1 MDRHPRANQ
10 TGVSRLSRN
19 ETEAQKDGCEMG
31 SLQTSRGCC
40 HSPPNNNSSSSRHR
54 RSSSRGSG
62 GKSSFR
68 YVQPANSSTSSSTVR
83 CAMKMITNITDNN
96 LLYNL
101 RSPKNQQQTLT
112 DTSFVVRVSPR
123 NALATKW
130 MYRELRKKKQ
140 IPTKR
145 KRERERCISL
155 SPAESLLFRRRR
167 RRQQQQQLMAQ
178 EKRDRV
184 ATDTSAQREGPESC
198 W

>member
-1 MDRHPRANQ
+1 MCDEDDDEHN
-10 TGVSRLSRN
+10 L
-19 ETEAQKDGCEMG
+19 
-31 SLQTSRGCC
+31 
-40 HSPPNNNSSSSRHR
+40 
-54 RSSSRGSG
+54 
-62 GKSSFR
+62 
-68 YVQPANSSTSSSTVR
+68 
-83 CAMKMITNITDNN
+83 INN
-96 LLYNL
+96 LLYNP

-145 KRERERCISL
+145 KRERERCIYL
-155 SPAESLLFRRRR
+155 SPVESLLFRRRQ
-167 RRQQQQQLMAQ
+167 QQQQQLMAQ
-178 EKRDRV
+178 EKRDGV

>member
-19 ETEAQKDGCEMG
+19 ETEAQKDDCEMG

-40 HSPPNNNSSSSRHR
+40 YSPKNNNSSSSRHR

-62 GKSSFR
+62 GKSSYR
-68 YVQPANSSTSSSTVR
+68 YVQPANSSTSSSTTVR

-145 KRERERCISL
+145 KRERDVYISL
-155 SPAESLLFRRRR
+155 PRSHCYFDDGGGSSSSSSWPKRRETGWLLILLR
-167 RRQQQQQLMAQ
+167 
-178 EKRDRV
+178 KGKV
-184 ATDTSAQREGPESC
+184 QRAAGD
-198 W
+198 